1 MLWSSSVLFRKNIEQ
16 HSHNVH
22 EMIIC
27 LTGSV
32 NIQLNDEY
40 YSLSPGHSVFIPAQY
55 SHAINVVKSAET
67 TLLFACIDLPTFDS
81 LSTPTNR
88 LFLNTISTGKFLINN
103 TSKSVNNNTNTLL
116 AAAKELVNIP
126 QSASPLHASL
136 KEAVFL
142 KLLFTHMSG
151 AGYEEN
157 ANELA
162 SLRISKAQNWINS
175 NYALDITLEM
185 VAKQVNMS
193 RSHFARQF
201 RQHSGFSVIDYLLKV
216 RCDAVANL
224 LASSN
229 ADITEIA
236 FSAGFSNLSHFYR
249 HFKRRYGITPRA
261 FRQMNNHQ
269 DITIINKLA

>member
-1 MLWSSSVLFRKNIEQ
+1 
-16 HSHNVH
+16 
-22 EMIIC
+22 MIVC

-32 NIQLNDEY
+32 NIQINAEY
-40 YSLSPGHSVFIPAQY
+40 YSLSSGHSIFIPAQY
-55 SHAINVVKSAET
+55 SHAVHVVKPADT

-88 LFLNTISTGKFLINN
+88 LFLNTLSTGKFLINN
-103 TSKSVNNNTNTLL
+103 ALKDLDYNTNTML
-116 AAAKELVNIP
+116 AAAKELATIP
-126 QSASPLHASL
+126 HSTSPLHASL
-136 KEAVFL
+136 KEALFL
-142 KLLFTHMSG
+142 KLLFTHMNG

-157 ANELA
+157 TNELA
-162 SLRISKAQNWINS
+162 SLRINKAQNWINN
-175 NYALDITLEM
+175 NYALDITLEV
-185 VAKQVNMS
+185 VANQVNMS

-201 RQHSGFSVIDYLLKV
+201 RQHSGFSVIEYLLKV

-269 DITIINKLA
+269 NISVMDKLA

>member
-1 MLWSSSVLFRKNIEQ
+1 MLWSSSVLFKKNIEQ

-40 YSLSPGHSVFIPAQY
+40 YNLSPGHSVFIPAQY
-55 SHAINVVKSAET
+55 SHAIHVVKSAET

-103 TSKSVNNNTNTLL
+103 TSKSVDNNTNTLL

-151 AGYEEN
+151 C
-157 ANELA
+157 
-162 SLRISKAQNWINS
+162 
-175 NYALDITLEM
+175 
-185 VAKQVNMS
+185 
-193 RSHFARQF
+193 
-201 RQHSGFSVIDYLLKV
+201 LLYTS
-216 RCDAVANL
+216 DA
-224 LASSN
+224 
-229 ADITEIA
+229 ADE
-236 FSAGFSNLSHFYR
+236 
-249 HFKRRYGITPRA
+249 
-261 FRQMNNHQ
+261 
-269 DITIINKLA
+269 